1 MRKGQ
6 RWGEHARGNGYTYV
20 VVVVVDVTKLVTA
33 RAVIVLVIVVLGV
46 TVLNPRHVSTVY
58 DRLPTDSR
66 WRGILQAS

>member
-1 MRKGQ
+1 M
-6 RWGEHARGNGYTYV
+6 
-20 VVVVVDVTKLVTA
+20 VVVVDVTKLVTA